1 MCIEFGKHILSVTH
15 YVVPFVNMV
24 YKVCT
29 YDERKLPIC
38 NLCLPS
44 VQTHKHKTF
53 SLEFNLQFNL

>member
-1 MCIEFGKHILSVTH
+1 MCIEFGKFILSVTH

-38 NLCLPS
+38 YLCLLPPF
-44 VQTHKHKTF
+44 VYLYRTQTQ
-53 SLEFNLQFNL
+53 NI